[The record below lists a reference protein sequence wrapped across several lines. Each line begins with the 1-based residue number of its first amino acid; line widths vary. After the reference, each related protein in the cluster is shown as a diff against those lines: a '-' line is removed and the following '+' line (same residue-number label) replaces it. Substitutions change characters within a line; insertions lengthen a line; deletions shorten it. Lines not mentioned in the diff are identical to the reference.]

1 MPTRRRSARRRL
13 LASAVACAAA
23 VLLLPAGASARPAKR
38 PPETEIAINRW
49 EGETLASAPYNAKAH
64 GTITHCATD
73 PGMTLH
79 VHGSVK
85 HTVAGRHIVVEFL
98 LEGRLRDSFR
108 EHWTVTGSGG
118 FSDGIVN
125 HEGLPD
131 GRWGLRVLQGKRIIG
146 SSWVVVAADPSC

>member
-1 MPTRRRSARRRL
+1 LAALVGAAVGL
-13 LASAVACAAA
+13 LVPLSAAA
-23 VLLLPAGASARPAKR
+23 RPHR
-38 PPETEIAINRW
+38 PPPETHITINRW
-49 EGETLASAPYNAKAH
+49 DGETLAGTKYNSPAK

-85 HTVAGRHIVVEFL
+85 HTVSGRRIVVQFL
-98 LEGRLRDSFR
+98 LNGRVRDSFH

-118 FSDGIVN
+118 FGDGIIN

-131 GRWGLRVLQGKRIIG
+131 GRWGLRVIQGTHIIG